1 MGSEEELAKQRAE
14 LGNMMLAAKE
24 QITPMLDAADGMRKE
39 MEGRGWSPTAAETVA
54 LQWLCSMLAMALK
67 S

>member
-1 MGSEEELAKQRAE
+1 MTQDEENAKLRAE
-14 LGNMMLAAKE
+14 LSNMMLMAKE

-54 LQWLCSMLAMALK
+54 LQWLCSMMAMALK